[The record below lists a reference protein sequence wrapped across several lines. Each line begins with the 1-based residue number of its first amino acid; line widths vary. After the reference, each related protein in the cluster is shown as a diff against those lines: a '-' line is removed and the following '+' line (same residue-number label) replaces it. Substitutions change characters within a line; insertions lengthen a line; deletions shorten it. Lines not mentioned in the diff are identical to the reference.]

1 MTLTL
6 AHGRRTAPGPA
17 ADSLPAPAQPGHH
30 APPWRL
36 ALLSAALAPVL
47 LLAGCETTN
56 MRMGSA
62 EAKTVATG
70 SAAGGASTG
79 ASSSLERCESPLGT
93 VSLIENQQAGWY
105 TVLRDQYRLPPTA
118 NLLRLLVQQSNCF
131 VVVERGAAGMNAM
144 TRERALMQSGEMRQG
159 SQFGQGQMV
168 ASDYGLS
175 PEIVFQNNNAGGASA
190 SLGGLVGG
198 RAGGLLAAIGG
209 SMNTK
214 EASALLTL
222 IDNRSGVQVAASE
235 GSAAKT
241 DFGAMGQLL
250 GGSGGA
256 RMGGYSNTAEGKV
269 IAAAFMDAFNQ
280 MVLSLRSYKAQTVR
294 GQGLGGGGRLSV
306 DGAAPPSQ
314 TSAPRAAAVPVSTG
328 GGSITNGL
336 GLRDAQAR
344 LNALGYDAGT
354 PDGAMGGRTAAA
366 LRAFQKDQGLAQT
379 GRLDGA
385 TAAALA
391 AK

>member
-1 MTLTL
+1 MQKLL
-6 AHGRRTAPGPA
+6 PRGPSGRPLPFLSHP
-17 ADSLPAPAQPGHH
+17 SLSLL
-30 APPWRL
+30 R
-36 ALLSAALAPVL
+36 LSAVSTAAAATL

-70 SAAGGASTG
+70 SAAGGAATG
-79 ASSSLERCESPLGT
+79 ASDSLERCESPLGT

-105 TVLRDQYRLPPTA
+105 TILRDQYRLPPTA

-198 RAGGLLAAIGG
+198 RAGGLLAVIGG

-280 MVLSLRSYKAQTVR
+280 MVKSLRNYKAQTVR

-306 DGAAPPSQ
+306 DGAAAPSQ
-314 TSAPRAAAVPVSTG
+314 TSAPRSAASASVGISV
-328 GGSITNGL
+328 
-336 GLRDAQAR
+336 RDAQAK
-344 LNALGYDAGT
+344 LNELGYNAGA
-354 PDGAMGGRTAAA
+354 PDGAMGGKTTAA
-366 LRAFQKDQGLAQT
+366 LRAFQKDKGLPVS
-379 GRLDGA
+379 GRLDAA
-385 TAAALA
+385 TAAELA
-391 AK
+391 R

>member
-1 MTLTL
+1 MTITL
-6 AHGRRTAPGPA
+6 SAPLRRARA
-17 ADSLPAPAQPGHH
+17 AANLPRSSTPL
-30 APPWRL
+30 RL
-36 ALLSAALAPVL
+36 CAVSAAVAAAALLS
-47 LLAGCETTN
+47 GCETTN

-62 EAKTVATG
+62 DAKTVATG

-79 ASSSLERCESPLGT
+79 ASDSLERCESPLGT

-105 TVLRDQYRLPPTA
+105 TILRDQYRLPPTA

-280 MVLSLRSYKAQTVR
+280 MVQSLRNYRAQTVK
-294 GQGLGGGGRLSV
+294 GQGLGGGGRLNV

-314 TSAPRAAAVPVSTG
+314 TSAARAAAQS
-328 GGSITNGL
+328 NGATAGL
-336 GLRDAQAR
+336 SLRDAQAR
-344 LNALGYDAGT
+344 LNELGYNAGT
-354 PDGAMGGRTAAA
+354 PDGAMGGKTASA
-366 LRAFQKDQGLAQT
+366 LRAFQKGRGITQS
-379 GRLDGA
+379 GRLDAA
-385 TAAALA
+385 TMVELS
-391 AK
+391 K

>member
-1 MTLTL
+1 MTTTFSLDVQS
-6 AHGRRTAPGPA
+6 ARPSVSPSSAIAPLRLCAVSA
-17 ADSLPAPAQPGHH
+17 AVAT
-30 APPWRL
+30 
-36 ALLSAALAPVL
+36 ALLLG
-47 LLAGCETTN
+47 GCETTN

-62 EAKTVATG
+62 DAKTVATG

-79 ASSSLERCESPLGT
+79 ASDSLERCESPLGT

-105 TVLRDQYRLPPTA
+105 TILRDQYRLPPTA

-280 MVLSLRSYKAQTVR
+280 MVQSLRNYRAQTVK

-314 TSAPRAAAVPVSTG
+314 TSAPR
-328 GGSITNGL
+328 GSIQNKTAGA
-336 GLRDAQAR
+336 GDAAGMALRDAQAR
-344 LNALGYDAGT
+344 LNDLGFDAGT
-354 PDGAMGGRTAAA
+354 PDGAMGSRTAAA
-366 LRAFQKDQGLAQT
+366 LRAFQKERGLAPS
-379 GRLDGA
+379 GRLDA
-385 TAAALA
+385 PTAAQLS
-391 AK
+391 K

>member
-1 MTLTL
+1 MTSSL
-6 AHGRRTAPGPA
+6 ACGTQSAHHPA
-17 ADSLPAPAQPGHH
+17 HTPAHTPAHLP
-30 APPWRL
+30 RL
-36 ALLSAALAPVL
+36 SALGIALAAALLLS
-47 LLAGCETTN
+47 GCETTN

-62 EAKTVATG
+62 DAKTVATG
-70 SAAGGASTG
+70 SAAGAATDA
-79 ASSSLERCESPLGT
+79 ASSELERCESSLGT

-105 TVLRDQYRLPPTA
+105 TILRDQYRLPPTA

-159 SQFGQGQMV
+159 SNFGQGQMV

-175 PEIVFQNNNAGGASA
+175 PEIIFQNHNAGGASA

-209 SMNTK
+209 SLNTK
-214 EASALLTL
+214 EASTLLTL

-256 RMGGYSNTAEGKV
+256 RLGGYSNTAEGKV

-280 MVLSLRSYKAQTVR
+280 MVRSLRNYKAQTVR
-294 GQGLGGGGRLSV
+294 GQGLGGGGRLGV

-314 TSAPRAAAVPVSTG
+314 TSAPRAAAG
-328 GGSITNGL
+328 GAGGAGGAPGL
-336 GLRDAQAR
+336 ALKDAQAR
-344 LNALGYDAGT
+344 LNELGYNAGV
-354 PDGAMGGRTAAA
+354 PDGAMGGKTTAA
-366 LRAFQKDQGLAQT
+366 LRAFQKDRGIAQS

-385 TAAALA
+385 TALELS
-391 AK
+391 K

>member
-1 MTLTL
+1 MTTTSLPGLRPVPYAASTPL
-6 AHGRRTAPGPA
+6 AHSTNSTNSRPNAFAPLRLCAVGA
-17 ADSLPAPAQPGHH
+17 AVAAATL
-30 APPWRL
+30 
-36 ALLSAALAPVL
+36 LLS
-47 LLAGCETTN
+47 GCETTN

-62 EAKTVATG
+62 DAKTVATG

-79 ASSSLERCESPLGT
+79 ASDSLERCESPLGT

-105 TVLRDQYRLPPTA
+105 TILRDQYRLPPTA

-280 MVLSLRSYKAQTVR
+280 MVQSLRNYRAQTVK

-314 TSAPRAAAVPVSTG
+314 TSAARAAAQS
-328 GGSITNGL
+328 NGATAGL
-336 GLRDAQAR
+336 SLRDAQAR
-344 LNALGYDAGT
+344 LNELGYNAGT
-354 PDGAMGGRTAAA
+354 PDGAMGGKTTAA
-366 LRAFQKDQGLAQT
+366 LRAFQKDKGLPT
-379 GRLDGA
+379 SGRLDAA
-385 TAAALA
+385 TAAELA
-391 AK
+391 R

>member
-1 MTLTL
+1 MTSFL
-6 AHGRRTAPGPA
+6 ACGTPSA
-17 ADSLPAPAQPGHH
+17 LPHVIDHAPA
-30 APPWRL
+30 RL
-36 ALLSAALAPVL
+36 PRLSALAIALTAAVLLS
-47 LLAGCETTN
+47 GCETTN
-56 MRMGSA
+56 MRMGNA
-62 EAKTVATG
+62 DAKTVATG
-70 SAAGGASTG
+70 SAAGAATDA
-79 ASSSLERCESPLGT
+79 ASSELERCESSLGT

-105 TVLRDQYRLPPTA
+105 TILRDQYRLPPTA

-159 SQFGQGQMV
+159 SNFGQGQMV

-175 PEIVFQNNNAGGASA
+175 PEIIFQNHNAGGASA

-209 SMNTK
+209 SLNTK
-214 EASALLTL
+214 EASTLLTL

-256 RMGGYSNTAEGKV
+256 RLGGYSNTAEGKV

-280 MVLSLRSYKAQTVR
+280 MVRSLRNYKAQTVR
-294 GQGLGGGGRLSV
+294 GQGLGGGGRLGV

-314 TSAPRAAAVPVSTG
+314 TSAPRAAAG
-328 GGSITNGL
+328 GAAGAPGL
-336 GLRDAQAR
+336 ALKDAQAR
-344 LNALGYDAGT
+344 LNELGYNAGV
-354 PDGAMGGRTAAA
+354 PDGAMGGKTTAA
-366 LRAFQKDQGLAQT
+366 LRAFQKDRGIAQS
-379 GRLDGA
+379 GRLDAA
-385 TAAALA
+385 TAGELS
-391 AK
+391 K

>member
-1 MTLTL
+1 MTIT
-6 AHGRRTAPGPA
+6 
-17 ADSLPAPAQPGHH
+17 LPAPLRRAR
-30 APPWRL
+30 AAATPPRSTTPLRL
-36 ALLSAALAPVL
+36 CAVSAAVAAAALLS
-47 LLAGCETTN
+47 GCETTN

-62 EAKTVATG
+62 DAKTVATG

-79 ASSSLERCESPLGT
+79 ASDSLERCESPLGT

-105 TVLRDQYRLPPTA
+105 TILRDQYRLPPTA

-209 SMNTK
+209 NMNTK

-280 MVLSLRSYKAQTVR
+280 MVQSLRNYRAQTVK

-306 DGAAPPSQ
+306 DGATPPSQ
-314 TSAPRAAAVPVSTG
+314 TSAARAAAQN
-328 GGSITNGL
+328 NGATAGL
-336 GLRDAQAR
+336 SLRDAQAR
-344 LNALGYDAGT
+344 LNELGYNAGT
-354 PDGAMGGRTAAA
+354 PDGAMGGKTTAA
-366 LRAFQKDQGLAQT
+366 LRAFQKDKGLPT
-379 GRLDGA
+379 SGRLDAA
-385 TAAALA
+385 TAAELA
-391 AK
+391 R

>member
-1 MTLTL
+1 MTSTL
-6 AHGRRTAPGPA
+6 ACGTPSAP
-17 ADSLPAPAQPGHH
+17 HH
-30 APPWRL
+30 APTHAAAQPAARL
-36 ALLSAALAPVL
+36 PRLSALGLAMTAAVLLS
-47 LLAGCETTN
+47 GCETTN

-62 EAKTVATG
+62 DAKTVATG
-70 SAAGGASTG
+70 SAAGAATDA
-79 ASSSLERCESPLGT
+79 ASSELERCESSLGT

-105 TVLRDQYRLPPTA
+105 TILRDQYRLPPTA

-144 TRERALMQSGEMRQG
+144 TRERSLMQSGEMRQG
-159 SQFGQGQMV
+159 SNFGQGQMV

-175 PEIVFQNNNAGGASA
+175 PEIIFQNHNAGGASA

-209 SMNTK
+209 SLNTK
-214 EASALLTL
+214 EASTLLTL

-256 RMGGYSNTAEGKV
+256 RLGGYSNTAEGKV

-280 MVLSLRSYKAQTVR
+280 MVRSLRNYKAQTVR
-294 GQGLGGGGRLSV
+294 GQGLGGGGRLGV

-314 TSAPRAAAVPVSTG
+314 TSAPRAAAG
-328 GGSITNGL
+328 GAAGAPGL
-336 GLRDAQAR
+336 ALKDAQAR
-344 LNALGYDAGT
+344 LNELGYNAGV
-354 PDGAMGGRTAAA
+354 PDGAMGGKTTAA
-366 LRAFQKDQGLAQT
+366 LRAFQKDRGLAQS

-385 TAAALA
+385 TALELS
-391 AK
+391 K

>member
-1 MTLTL
+1 MTITI
-6 AHGRRTAPGPA
+6 
-17 ADSLPAPAQPGHH
+17 PAQQRR
-30 APPWRL
+30 ARAAATPPRSTTPLRL
-36 ALLSAALAPVL
+36 CAVSAAVAAAALLS
-47 LLAGCETTN
+47 GCETTN

-62 EAKTVATG
+62 DAKTVATG

-79 ASSSLERCESPLGT
+79 ASDSLERCESPLGT

-105 TVLRDQYRLPPTA
+105 TILRDQYRLPPTA

-159 SQFGQGQMV
+159 SQYGQGQMV

-209 SMNTK
+209 NMNTK

-241 DFGAMGQLL
+241 DFGVMGQLL

-280 MVLSLRSYKAQTVR
+280 MVQSLRNYRAQTVK

-314 TSAPRAAAVPVSTG
+314 TSAVRAAAQS
-328 GGSITNGL
+328 NGATAGL
-336 GLRDAQAR
+336 SLRDAQAR
-344 LNALGYDAGT
+344 LNELGYNAGT
-354 PDGAMGGRTAAA
+354 PDGAMGGKTTAA
-366 LRAFQKDQGLAQT
+366 LRAFQKDKGLPT
-379 GRLDGA
+379 SGRLDAA
-385 TAAALA
+385 TAAELA
-391 AK
+391 R

>member
-1 MTLTL
+1 MTITL
-6 AHGRRTAPGPA
+6 SAPLRRARA
-17 ADSLPAPAQPGHH
+17 AANLPRSSTPL
-30 APPWRL
+30 RL
-36 ALLSAALAPVL
+36 CAVSAAVAAAALLS
-47 LLAGCETTN
+47 GCETTN

-62 EAKTVATG
+62 DAKTVATG

-79 ASSSLERCESPLGT
+79 ASDSLERCESPLGT

-105 TVLRDQYRLPPTA
+105 TILRDQYRLPPTA

-280 MVLSLRSYKAQTVR
+280 MVQSLRSYRAQTVK

-314 TSAPRAAAVPVSTG
+314 TSAARAAAASGAASV
-328 GGSITNGL
+328 GL
-336 GLRDAQAR
+336 PLRDAQAR
-344 LNALGYDAGT
+344 LNELGYNAGT
-354 PDGAMGGRTAAA
+354 PDGTMGGKTTAA
-366 LRAFQKDQGLAQT
+366 LRAFQKDKGLPT
-379 GRLDGA
+379 SGRLDAA
-385 TAAALA
+385 TAAELA
-391 AK
+391 R